1 MSFVAVIYFVL
12 LHEELFGGP
21 GSSDVTKAP
30 HSVTYLPG
38 FAFAV
43 PTRNIRQSAGF
54 HSFFAKHSTHEFQK
68 KKTQYPYTQ
77 TLSVDRGF
85 MLAIEN
91 QINSSSDEKEHQIRC
106 MFEFFN

>member
-30 HSVTYLPG
+30 HAGTYLPG
-38 FAFAV
+38 FAV
-43 PTRNIRQSAGF
+43 PTRHIRQSAVF
-54 HSFFAKHSTHEFQK
+54 SFSLRNTVPM
-68 KKTQYPYTQ
+68 TQM
-77 TLSVDRGF
+77 LSVDRGF

-91 QINSSSDEKEHQIRC
+91 QINSSSDEKERQIKC
-106 MFEFFN
+106 MF